1 MVGKLFN
8 KQKTTYS
15 DKEYQKHRFKGCCMW
30 SFPVISI
37 RSSLILLYV
46 NNLQYGQNLLDPI
59 MFADDTNLFY
69 ADGKIKNLFDTVN
82 IES

>member
-1 MVGKLFN
+1 
-8 KQKTTYS
+8 
-15 DKEYQKHRFKGCCMW
+15 MW

-69 ADGKIKNLFDTVN
+69 ADGKIKKLFDTVN
-82 IES
+82 IESYIFQNVNFHLIWQ